1 MPMMNMLNEDIIAT
15 LKANWGDKATCMACF
30 AEVKFMDELSGWSC
44 YILAMNPDNED
55 EIACIVKGFDVELCT
70 WSLKEL
76 YCSYNVEGESPCID
90 HEYRRVRASELFKRL
105 SNDR

>member
-1 MPMMNMLNEDIIAT
+1 MLSHSQKEV
-15 LKANWGDKATCMACF
+15 LKANWGERATCMACF
-30 AEVKFMDELSGWSC
+30 AEVKFIDELSGWSC
-44 YILAMNPDNED
+44 YILAINPDNED

-76 YCSYNVEGESPCID
+76 YHSYNVEGESPCID

-105 SNDR
+105 SYDF